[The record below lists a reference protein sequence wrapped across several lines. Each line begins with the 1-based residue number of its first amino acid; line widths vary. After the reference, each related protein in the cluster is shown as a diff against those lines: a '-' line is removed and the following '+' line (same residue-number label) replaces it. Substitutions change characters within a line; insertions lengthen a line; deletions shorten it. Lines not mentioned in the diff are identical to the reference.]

1 MVVLSLVAASAE
13 LCAACGRVDA
23 VGLLIVNS
31 CRSSKVLR
39 SSVFRAHVREPMA
52 KDDLRRR
59 ARYLLHYTAVNK
71 TIANAQKIM
80 ACRQRA
86 GFSRQI
92 DASAGEEAV
101 FAPIDTASDA
111 SRELVDD
118 EGEEQQLGVDAST
131 APRG

>member
-1 MVVLSLVAASAE
+1 MAE
-13 LCAACGRVDA
+13 
-23 VGLLIVNS
+23 
-31 CRSSKVLR
+31 
-39 SSVFRAHVREPMA
+39 
-52 KDDLRRR
+52 DDLRRR

-111 SRELVDD
+111 SAQLVDD
-118 EGEEQQLGVDAST
+118 SSSLDLMPQSQSRRPWIA
-131 APRG
+131 

>member
-1 MVVLSLVAASAE
+1 MT
-13 LCAACGRVDA
+13 
-23 VGLLIVNS
+23 
-31 CRSSKVLR
+31 
-39 SSVFRAHVREPMA
+39 

-111 SRELVDD
+111 SAQLVDVSSSLD
-118 EGEEQQLGVDAST
+118 LMPQSQSRRPWIA
-131 APRG
+131 